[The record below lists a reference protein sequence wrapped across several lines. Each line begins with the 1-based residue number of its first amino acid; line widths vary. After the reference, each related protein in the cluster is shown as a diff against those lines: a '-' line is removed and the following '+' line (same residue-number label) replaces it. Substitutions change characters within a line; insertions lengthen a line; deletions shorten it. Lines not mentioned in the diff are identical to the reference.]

1 MGNKVPGYW
10 VLTGTYAEIWVDGEL
25 IAEAKKVELKVTY
38 NREDVQ
44 LGLDVD
50 SKVTGQAG
58 EWTMTLNKV
67 YSRYEEVRQS
77 INKGVDKRLQIIT
90 KLADPDAVGH
100 QIERY
105 STSNCW
111 VNDLPVVSY
120 ERGALVEMEASGGF
134 TPSDMVNLDRIK

>member
-1 MGNKVPGYW
+1 MGKIPGYRT
-10 VLTGTYAEIWVDGEL
+10 LTGTYAEIWVDGEL
-25 IAEAKKVELKVTY
+25 IAEAKKIELKVTA

-50 SKVTGQAG
+50 SKLTGLAG
-58 EWTMTLNKV
+58 EWTLTLNKV
-67 YSRYEEVRQS
+67 YSRFEDVRQAYS
-77 INKGVDKRLQIIT
+77 KGTDKRLQIIA
-90 KLADPDAVGH
+90 KLQDPDAVGH

-105 STSNCW
+105 SVGNCW

>member
-1 MGNKVPGYW
+1 MGKIRGYQI
-10 VLTGTYAEIWVDGEL
+10 LTGTYAEIWADGEL
-25 IAEAKKVELKVTY
+25 IAESKKFEAKITY

-58 EWTMTLNKV
+58 EWTQTISKV
-67 YSRYEEVRQS
+67 YSRYEDVRQS

-105 STSNCW
+105 SINNCW

-120 ERGALVEMEASGGF
+120 ERGALIEMEVSGGF